1 MTIQEH
7 VDLYLNGKK
16 NQELERYGLSAYLDQ
31 YNKKLKYYINRSIDG
46 LSGGEKQCL
55 VLALV
60 FLCEPTLLLLDE
72 HTAAL
77 DPHARDEVMNVT
89 YQHLRR
95 KGIACVM
102 TTHHLEHVRQY
113 GDRVIALKDGR
124 VLASLRSRDSKSVG
138 LDDVLQECY
147 M

>member
-1 MTIQEH
+1 MP
-7 VDLYLNGKK
+7 
-16 NQELERYGLSAYLDQ
+16 AYLDQ
-31 YNKKLKYYINRSIDG
+31 YNKKLKYYINRSIDS

-77 DPHARDEVMNVT
+77 DPYARDEVMKMTN
-89 YQHLRR
+89 QHVRR

-102 TTHHLEHVRQY
+102 TSHHLDHVHQY
-113 GDRVIALKDGR
+113 GDRVIALKNGR
-124 VLASLRSRDSKSVG
+124 ICASVANSDSVS
-138 LDDVLQECY
+138 LSHILQECY